1 MTDRFDAI
9 IVGGGM
15 VGATLAL
22 ALGAHGLTSAVID
35 RANLPATT
43 TPDFDGRVSAIASA
57 SANML
62 RAIGLADLMDEHG
75 QPILAI
81 RTTDGLSPLHLH
93 FDSAQAGTGPLGWMI
108 ENRTI
113 RARLLEALAVQPSAT
128 LIAPAEVADASRDGP
143 AAMVTLANG
152 RRLSAPLIVAAD
164 GRQSALRRAAG
175 IRVAEWSYAATA
187 LVTSIRHD
195 LPHEGV
201 AFELFFP
208 GGPFAILPM
217 RDDANGAHRSAIV
230 WTVRSREAEG
240 WATLS
245 PRAFARELQT
255 RMDGFL
261 GEVELLTAVT
271 RWPLSFHHAHS
282 FTAPRLALVGDA
294 GHGIHPIAGQGL
306 NLGLRDVAAL
316 TQALVEGARLGLDP
330 GDPAVLARYGRWRA
344 LDVTAISAATD
355 LLSRLFNIPGHLP
368 ALVRQLG
375 LAAVNRLPM
384 LKSAFMAEARGEGG
398 DLPALL
404 RGELA

>member
-35 RANLPATT
+35 RADLGQTT
-43 TPDFDGRVSAIASA
+43 TTAFDGRVSAIASA

-62 RAIGLADLMDEHG
+62 RAIGLADLMDAHG
-75 QPILAI
+75 QPIVAI

-93 FDSAQAGTGPLGWMI
+93 FDSAQAGTGPLGWMV

-113 RARLLEALAVQPSAT
+113 RARLLDALAAQPHAT
-128 LIAPAEVADASRDGP
+128 LIAPAAVATIERDGP
-143 AAMVTLANG
+143 LATVTLADG
-152 RRLSAPLIVAAD
+152 RTLAAPLLVAAD
-164 GRQSALRRAAG
+164 GRGSALRREAG

-187 LVTSIRHD
+187 LVTSIRHA
-195 LPHEGV
+195 LPHDGI

-217 RDDANGAHRSAIV
+217 LDDEAGHHRSAIV
-230 WTVRSREAEG
+230 WTVKAREAEG

-245 PRAFARELQT
+245 PRAFARELET

-261 GEVELLTAVT
+261 GEVALLTPVT
-271 RWPLSFHHAHS
+271 RWPLSFHHAQA
-282 FTAPRLALVGDA
+282 FTARRLALVGDA

-330 GDPAVLARYGRWRA
+330 GDSAVLERYARWRA

-355 LLSRLFNIPGHLP
+355 LLSRLFNVPGRAP
-368 ALVRQLG
+368 ALVRRLG
-375 LAAVNRLPM
+375 LAAVNRVPR
-384 LKSAFMAEARGEGG
+384 LKAAFMAEARGEGG

>member
-1 MTDRFDAI
+1 MAERFDAV

-35 RANLPATT
+35 RADLATT
-43 TPDFDGRVSAIASA
+43 TLPDFDGRVSAIASA

-62 RAIGLADLMDEHG
+62 RAIGLGDLLDTHG
-75 QPILAI
+75 QPILEI

-93 FDSAQAGTGPLGWMI
+93 FDSAEAGTGPLGWMV
-108 ENRTI
+108 ENRLI
-113 RARLLEALAVQPSAT
+113 RLRLLEAIAAQPRVA
-128 LIAPAEVADASRDGP
+128 LLAPAAVAAVRRDG
-143 AAMVTLANG
+143 AQAEVTLADG
-152 RRLSAPLIVAAD
+152 RMLAAPLVVAAD
-164 GRQSALRRAAG
+164 GRQSALRREAG
-175 IRVAEWSYAATA
+175 IRVAEWRYDATA
-187 LVTSIRHD
+187 LVTSIRHA
-195 LPHEGV
+195 LPHGGI

-217 RDDANGAHRSAIV
+217 LDDAEGRHRSAIV
-230 WTVRSREAEG
+230 WTVRDREAEG
-240 WATLS
+240 WAGLA
-245 PRAFARELQT
+245 PRAFARELER
-255 RMDGFL
+255 RMGDFL
-261 GEVELLTAVT
+261 GEVALLTPVT
-271 RWPLSFHHAHS
+271 RYPLSFHHAQA

-316 TQALVEGARLGLDP
+316 TQALVEAARLGLDP
-330 GDPAVLARYGRWRA
+330 GSPEALARYARWRA

-355 LLSRLFNIPGHLP
+355 LLSRLFNIPGRLP

-375 LAAVNRLPM
+375 LAAVNRLPR
-384 LKSAFMAEARGEGG
+384 LKAAFMAEARGEGG